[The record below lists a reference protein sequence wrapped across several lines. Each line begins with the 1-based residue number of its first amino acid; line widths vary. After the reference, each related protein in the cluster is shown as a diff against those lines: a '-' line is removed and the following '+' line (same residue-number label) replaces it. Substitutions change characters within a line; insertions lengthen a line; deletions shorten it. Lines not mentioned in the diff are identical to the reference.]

1 MSTWM
6 GDSIWGIN
14 FYASFSQCPSLKYTG
29 QSGLTLR
36 VIYLFEKIKCIAK
49 FNQFQNQDFV
59 GIKKIT
65 KQISVSTLAK
75 TIHRY
80 RFANVWKTYLIGFG
94 LWTFKM
100 MKSWIAQHFL
110 ATNTLGDNF
119 FIFSEFKST
128 DLFRNLYAQILKFII
143 CKDIYTLNH

>member
-14 FYASFSQCPSLKYTG
+14 FYASFSRCPSLKYTG

-75 TIHRY
+75 TIHRD
-80 RFANVWKTYLIGFG
+80 RFANVWKKIFDWIRIVDFQNDEKLNSPTLFG
-94 LWTFKM
+94 
-100 MKSWIAQHFL
+100 H
-110 ATNTLGDNF
+110 
-119 FIFSEFKST
+119 
-128 DLFRNLYAQILKFII
+128 
-143 CKDIYTLNH
+143 